1 VLLVVD
7 EESLREIIRE
17 CLEDSGYTVIDADSG
32 EAAVTRCTSY
42 EGAIDLLITDVV
54 MPGIGGREVAERL
67 QTLRPRLRA
76 LYMSGYTDDA
86 VVLHG
91 VLAEDMAFLQKP
103 FSALALAMKV
113 RQVLDAP
120 R

>member
-1 VLLVVD
+1 
-7 EESLREIIRE
+7 
-17 CLEDSGYTVIDADSG
+17 VIDAANG
-32 EAAVTRCTSY
+32 EAAVALCSTH

-67 QTLRPRLRA
+67 QALRPQLRA
-76 LYMSGYTDDA
+76 IYMSGYTDDA

-91 VLAEDMAFLQKP
+91 VQAEDMAFLQKP
-103 FSALALAMKV
+103 FSALALATKV
-113 RQVLDAP
+113 RQVLDAA